1 MINDEMNHNHLDE
14 PETASDAVAA
24 NVKAQPQ
31 ALVFAVKFFLAIWI
45 LFYVTLALA
54 ILINSW
60 AHNNQWLCSYL
71 NVKNCGTLPPI
82 FVSALHA
89 MLGGVLGAGVLGLT
103 SFHRHVSIEQNF
115 DIAHTWGYI
124 FAPWLSAVLGLTV
137 FVLLQSGLL
146 IFSGEM
152 GTSDE
157 ISIQNLAYLGI
168 GFLSG
173 FGWYDATRRIQKIVR
188 NFFSGKEESAP
199 KETAQEDAQTVEGEE
214 TAQTAETTE
223 PGKVPSRNSNTPL
236 TPR

>member
-1 MINDEMNHNHLDE
+1 MINDEMNQSHLDE
-14 PETASDAVAA
+14 PETTGDTIAA
-24 NVKAQPQ
+24 TVKAQPP
-31 ALVFAVKFFLAIWI
+31 ALIFAVKFFLAIWI
-45 LFYVTLALA
+45 LFYVTLALV

-60 AHNNQWLCSYL
+60 AHNNQWLCSTL
-71 NVKNCGTLPPI
+71 AVKNCETLPPI
-82 FVSALHA
+82 FVSAMHA

-115 DIAHTWGYI
+115 DTAHTWGYI

-152 GTSDE
+152 GTSNE

-188 NFFSGKEESAP
+188 NFFSEKEESAP
-199 KETAQEDAQTVEGEE
+199 KKTTREGALAVEGEE
-214 TAQTAETTE
+214 IAPAAENAQ
-223 PGKVPSRNSNTPL
+223 PGRIP
-236 TPR
+236 